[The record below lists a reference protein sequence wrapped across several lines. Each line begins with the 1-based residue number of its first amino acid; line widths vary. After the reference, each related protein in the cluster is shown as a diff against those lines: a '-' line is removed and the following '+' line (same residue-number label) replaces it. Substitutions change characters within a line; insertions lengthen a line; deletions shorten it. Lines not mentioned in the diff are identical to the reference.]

1 MDPGPIPGGLNK
13 RIDLSNRKNIFVG
26 GVKMTFLVQLSV
38 FLNWF
43 NIHPIVA
50 WICIGV
56 FILLVLL
63 SRIR

>member
-1 MDPGPIPGGLNK
+1 
-13 RIDLSNRKNIFVG
+13 VG